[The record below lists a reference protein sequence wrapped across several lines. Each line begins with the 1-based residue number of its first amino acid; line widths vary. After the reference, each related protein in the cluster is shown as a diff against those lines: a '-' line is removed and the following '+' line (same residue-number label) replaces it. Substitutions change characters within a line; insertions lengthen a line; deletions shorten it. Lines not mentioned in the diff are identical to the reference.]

1 MPHHSKRDVV
11 RSKSRAVYQLETSK
25 GVSPLVSTPIRCRHS
40 DTRHI
45 DGSIQ
50 IGRRSAMMGRA
61 GVIKSARCEKRY
73 LWVMVKT
80 PSQPEGG
87 SSKRYSWQRFQ

>member
-1 MPHHSKRDVV
+1 MPLFWHLAHT
-11 RSKSRAVYQLETSK
+11 RSQDEDEFDQACPLASSRARQVLPN
-25 GVSPLVSTPIRCRHS
+25 G
-40 DTRHI
+40 
-45 DGSIQ
+45 
-50 IGRRSAMMGRA
+50 M
-61 GVIKSARCEKRY
+61 RY

>member
-1 MPHHSKRDVV
+1 MRGYSKQYVA
-11 RSKSRAVYQLETSK
+11 RSKSRAVYQLEPSK
-25 GVSPLVSTPIRCRHS
+25 GVAPLASTPIGCRHS
-40 DTRHI
+40 DTRYRE
-45 DGSIQ
+45 DPIQ
-50 IGRRSAMMGRA
+50 IGRRSATGGEA
-61 GVIKSARCEKRY
+61 GLKKSARRERRY